1 MKDIFTRSKSMSRE
15 YCCSI
20 VRIGDVIPVEGS
32 DFLGKTIVDGFQ
44 IVVRKDKVKKGDI
57 MFYASNECELNE
69 RFLSVN
75 NEFDRSCYTK
85 NSNFEET
92 EIHIKEIEE
101 IRKSL
106 KDSSLDQDT
115 IDSKN
120 ALIDIHENAIKG
132 LCGFFN
138 KYGRVKMIN
147 LRKCPSLGY
156 LFTPEALYK
165 FCPKAESV
173 NLSDWVDDIEAD
185 HDFDT
190 VNGELFVK
198 AFIPRRNKSM
208 ATSSRFNKRQKNV
221 DKIEKILPNQ
231 FFFHYDTQLLN
242 KNIHRFSP
250 DSEVY
255 ISAKIHGSSIVLG
268 NLKTRKEKVYR
279 SRVLNFFNSKL
290 LPKKWR
296 KYVIDYED
304 IYSSRTVIKNKDL
317 NENVG
322 EGFYASDIWSDWEK
336 KLNGYIPKGMT
347 IYGEIVGYLT
357 NEPIML
363 QENYDYGCNSGES
376 KLMIYRITSSEEDGS
391 KREWEIDEVID
402 FTENL
407 KKSIPQLMSYPLLY
421 HGTLRDLYPE
431 VTEDW
436 ENKVLENLKSES
448 RFGMEEN
455 EPLCVNK
462 VPREGIVI
470 RIANDP
476 LNEAFKLKCN
486 KFLEMEGKEIDSGQI
501 DIEMQD
507 KYLG

>member
-1 MKDIFTRSKSMSRE
+1 MKDIFTRSSSMSRE

-44 IVVRKDKVKKGDI
+44 IVVRRDKVKKGDI
-57 MFYASNECELNE
+57 MFYVANECALNE
-69 RFLSVN
+69 KFLSVN
-75 NEFDRSCYTK
+75 NEFEKSYYTK
-85 NSNFEET
+85 NSNFRET
-92 EIHIKEIEE
+92 ENHIKEIEK

-106 KDSSLDQDT
+106 EDNSLDQDT

-120 ALIDIHENAIKG
+120 VLIGIHENAIKD

-138 KYGRVKMIN
+138 KYGRVKMIS

-156 LFTPEALYK
+156 LFPPEALYK
-165 FCPKAESV
+165 FCPRAKSV
-173 NLSDWVDDIEAD
+173 SLSDWVDDLDAD

-190 VNGELFVK
+190 IDGELFVK
-198 AFIPRRNKSM
+198 AYIPRQNNYT
-208 ATSSRFNKRQKNV
+208 ATSSRSKKRQKKV
-221 DKIEKILPNQ
+221 DQMEKILPNE
-231 FFFHYDTQLLN
+231 FFFHYDTQQLN
-242 KNIHRFSP
+242 KNINRFSP

-255 ISAKIHGSSIVLG
+255 ISVKIHGTSICLG
-268 NLKTRKEKVYR
+268 NLKTKKEKIYKN
-279 SRVLNFFNSKL
+279 SVLNFFNSKV

-296 KYVIDYED
+296 RYIIDYED
-304 IYSSRTVIKNKDL
+304 IYSSRTVIRNKDL
-317 NENVG
+317 NDNVG
-322 EGFYASDIWSDWEK
+322 EGFYMSDIWSDWEK
-336 KLNGYIPKGMT
+336 KLKGYIPKGMT

-357 NEPIML
+357 NEPRMI
-363 QENYDYGCNSGES
+363 QKNYDYGCSSGES

-431 VTEDW
+431 LTEDW
-436 ENKVLENLKSES
+436 ENKVLEKLKSES
-448 RFGMEEN
+448 KFGMEKN
-455 EPLCVNK
+455 EPLCMNK

-507 KYLG
+507 KYTN